1 MCTGFIKKGK
11 DITFGF
17 SMDLPDGLWDFKI
30 YPKKDIFYIGI
41 RVKGKIYK
49 VHGVN
54 SKGQFANMP
63 YMNAPECRKYR
74 KEKNISVLIFSWM
87 AIFPGSCIIR
97 KY

>member
-11 DITFGF
+11 DITFSF

-41 RVKGKIYK
+41 RVKGTIYK

-54 SKGQFANMP
+54 SKG
-63 YMNAPECRKYR
+63 
-74 KEKNISVLIFSWM
+74 
-87 AIFPGSCIIR
+87 
-97 KY
+97 